1 MNQDPPF
8 PHPHPQDLHPDQLVQ
23 LPPAGG
29 VRGKHLDHRPL
40 LHSLQVKINNGPVCH
55 PISKV
60 ASIANYLPFNV
71 TLSRSDPMRS
81 LFDICTKNI
90 VPRFNLDFLYTTITM
105 GVDPG
110 YVKENFYDKVDFH
123 NHLV

>member
-1 MNQDPPF
+1 M
-8 PHPHPQDLHPDQLVQ
+8 DLSSDFH
-23 LPPAGG
+23 
-29 VRGKHLDHRPL
+29 
-40 LHSLQVKINNGPVCH
+40 
-55 PISKV
+55 V

-81 LFDICTKNI
+81 LFDICSKNI

-110 YVKENFYDKVDFH
+110 YVKENFYDKVDFLITWF
-123 NHLV
+123 NDSNMNF